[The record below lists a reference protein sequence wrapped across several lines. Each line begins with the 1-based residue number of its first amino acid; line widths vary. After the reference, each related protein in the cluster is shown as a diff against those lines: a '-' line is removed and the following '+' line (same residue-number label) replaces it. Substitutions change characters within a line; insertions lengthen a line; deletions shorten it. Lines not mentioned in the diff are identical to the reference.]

1 MRSAVVGPCGAP
13 YVGQMST
20 RVSELLSA
28 WRGGDRGALDAMIPL
43 VHAELHR
50 VAEECL
56 RGERPGHTL
65 QPTALVNEAYLRLV
79 GAEVAWQDRAHFFA
93 VAATTMRRVLVD
105 HARARGRL
113 KRAARPVS
121 LEESLL
127 VAPERADDLLVVDD
141 ALDRLAAQDARAAKV
156 VELHFFGGLTYEE
169 TAEAIGV
176 SAATVDRD
184 LRFARAWLHRELVDA
199 VA

>member
-1 MRSAVVGPCGAP
+1 MA
-13 YVGQMST
+13 T
-20 RVSELLSA
+20 EVSQLLLS
-28 WRGGDRGALDAMIPL
+28 WRTGDRGALDRLIPL

-50 VAEECL
+50 MAEVCMRE
-56 RGERPGHTL
+56 EREGHTL
-65 QPTALVNEAYLRLV
+65 QPTALVHEAYLRLV

-105 HARARGRL
+105 HARGRGRA
-113 KRAARPVS
+113 KRAGSPVS
-121 LEESLL
+121 LEDSLL
-127 VAPERADDLLVVDD
+127 VAPDRADDLLVVDD
-141 ALDRLAAQDARAAKV
+141 ALDRLAAQDARAARV
-156 VELHFFGGLTYEE
+156 VELHYFGGLTYEE

-199 VA
+199 D

>member
-1 MRSAVVGPCGAP
+1 MAT
-13 YVGQMST
+13 Q
-20 RVSELLSA
+20 VSELLHT
-28 WRGGDRGALDAMIPL
+28 WRNGDRGALDRLIPL
-43 VHAELHR
+43 VHDELRRLAE
-50 VAEECL
+50 ACM

-65 QPTALVNEAYLRLV
+65 QPTALVHEAYLRLV
-79 GAEVAWQDRAHFFA
+79 GSEVAWKDRAHFFA

-105 HARARGRL
+105 HARAKARG
-113 KRAARPVS
+113 KRAGRPVS

-127 VAPERADDLLVVDD
+127 VAPDRADDLLVVDD
-141 ALDRLAAQDARAAKV
+141 ALDRLAARDPRAARV

-169 TAEAIGV
+169 TAEALGV

-184 LRFARAWLHRELVDA
+184 LRFARAWLHRELTE